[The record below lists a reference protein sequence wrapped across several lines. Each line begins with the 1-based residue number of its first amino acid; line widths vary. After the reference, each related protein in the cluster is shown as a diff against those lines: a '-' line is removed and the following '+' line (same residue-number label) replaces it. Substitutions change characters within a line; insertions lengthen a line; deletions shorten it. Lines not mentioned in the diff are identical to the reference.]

1 MLYVVVRWREVQW
14 HGIDFL
20 IKHVDFFDW
29 KQEVRD
35 IDHMGKNIIKKMV
48 IYINI
53 IYIKHRND
61 NKFWMH
67 SLHFAYLENKS
78 TSYTFHL
85 STRTYILISPR
96 QCLTILI
103 QFGIYT
109 RIYICHCVSPSA
121 AFKSLR
127 LLCRFWVLCWSHTI
141 CVFLFGWS
149 FLCLSDAPFERTIS
163 HRARPLGERQ
173 EEATISADISTP
185 TTRAAITLIESTSY
199 SANIYAAR
207 LFMYM
212 CDWTL
217 WVYIVYTFSCGS
229 FQSYIYIYIVIE
241 STSPQS
247 NKHTKN
253 IYTRDTLCADFD

>member
-1 MLYVVVRWREVQW
+1 M
-14 HGIDFL
+14 
-20 IKHVDFFDW
+20 
-29 KQEVRD
+29 
-35 IDHMGKNIIKKMV
+35 
-48 IYINI
+48 
-53 IYIKHRND
+53 
-61 NKFWMH
+61 
-67 SLHFAYLENKS
+67 
-78 TSYTFHL
+78 
-85 STRTYILISPR
+85 SP
-96 QCLTILI
+96 T
-103 QFGIYT
+103 
-109 RIYICHCVSPSA
+109 A

-247 NKHTKN
+247 NKHTKTY
-253 IYTRDTLCADFD
+253 ILATHFARILIRIITLSLIGCRCVLCCSVWTHYIRKVQMKRHNYIIIGEQKA